1 MKYVSNSKA
10 ETLVEM
16 VLEGKTKARVKA
28 DDIKRANT
36 FKTLLYVGKWD
47 ELGNKWGA
55 TVSRRTK

>member
-1 MKYVSNSKA
+1 MKYVSNSNA

-16 VLEGKTKARVKA
+16 VLEEKTKAQIKA

-36 FKTLLYVGKWD
+36 FKTLLYVGKWY
-47 ELGNKWGA
+47 ELGYTWGA